1 MAETLELLI
10 DINDNIIISVLREL
24 TKLNEEIISGSPSHV
39 YFQINKKTKLKGEIV
54 LAISKINQI
63 NYTEEMILDLIK
75 KISLDYQLKN

>member
-24 TKLNEEIISGSPSHV
+24 TKLNEEIISGSPSDV

-54 LAISKINQI
+54 LAISKKTKYIIQ
-63 NYTEEMILDLIK
+63 K
-75 KISLDYQLKN
+75 K